1 MTQKACLTIT
11 LCECSENHIGME
23 KNGNI
28 AKSGYNKTHL
38 DKLMNYYKNKK
49 IERINLRDLLNDNNI
64 EFINNVSYLDN
75 AELLIIRNAI
85 DNHEDIYNELIN
97 LKWDYHYYDIKR
109 KKVLNKKA
117 RSNLCIDNFSQ
128 EADYENKKGTII
140 SNNNIPIFNKERIKI
155 SEILNEDPNLVKCEG
170 NRYDNILKQGIGW
183 HGDAERLKVVG
194 LRFGES
200 MSLCFKWFKN
210 TNPVGKKF
218 ETILNSGD
226 LYIMTEKTCGN
237 DWKKR
242 SILTLRHSAGCKKYT
257 SL

>member
-128 EADYENKKGTII
+128 EAD
-140 SNNNIPIFNKERIKI
+140 
-155 SEILNEDPNLVKCEG
+155 
-170 NRYDNILKQGIGW
+170 
-183 HGDAERLKVVG
+183 
-194 LRFGES
+194 
-200 MSLCFKWFKN
+200 
-210 TNPVGKKF
+210 
-218 ETILNSGD
+218 
-226 LYIMTEKTCGN
+226 
-237 DWKKR
+237 
-242 SILTLRHSAGCKKYT
+242 
-257 SL
+257 